1 MNYLD
6 NFCLN
11 FNFYRTYNFTS
22 VIEDFPI
29 ITVCLYEV
37 IKSHFFFILCLFFT
51 YKINELFHL
60 NLVYFY
66 EFLSFIAKEIKNNL
80 AKFSNIF
87 ILFFTILITDFGLF
101 TILFYFS
108 FKKTV
113 SLHLMDQQNQCWPND
128 FKDML

>member
-22 VIEDFPI
+22 VIKDFPTI
-29 ITVCLYEV
+29 IFCLYEV
-37 IKSHFFFILCLFFT
+37 IQSPFFFILSHFFT
-51 YKINELFHL
+51 YKIHELFHL

-66 EFLSFIAKEIKNNL
+66 EFLSFIANAIMNDL
-80 AKFSNIF
+80 AIFSNIF

-101 TILFYFS
+101 IFLFYFS
-108 FKKTV
+108 FKMNA
-113 SLHLMDQQNQCWPND
+113 SLHLMDR
-128 FKDML
+128 